1 MAVLDNAPIVGKTL
15 LDSLIIRLYSNP
27 RTIFREYVQN
37 ACDSIYEAVR
47 CHVLSAIEEGQV
59 VININ
64 AAKRQIEIQDNGMG
78 IPRETALSTLMD
90 IFHSNKDGI
99 ASAGQYGIGRLAGGG
114 YCKEL
119 IFRTTAL
126 GETEETQLTL
136 DIQLLKDILNDPSDD
151 RSAEQVMQHICT
163 ASTNHVS
170 TTDHYMIVCLKDITT
185 SADILLD
192 EEDITEYI
200 RDIAPIDYQV
210 PFKQLINMSIP
221 TEYKDRY
228 DAVRHIHVAVNNNSN
243 LQKRYGLKIKGNGDE
258 IQKLRFFSF
267 STPEYGS
274 LAWGWYAVT
283 PFSVQIPADDKSR
296 GIRLRKLNI
305 SLDTDILNGYFKE
318 DRGNAYFYGEIFI
331 DNDNIKPNSGRQ
343 GLSSGDETEALIKE
357 MKTYFKE
364 LTKVYSKANTIKN
377 KLQAIQKRYDDYNEK
392 KEILSQSEAEISL
405 SYLNNDI
412 TTFKNTIDNT
422 NYSENVKDVCEIYL
436 AKYNENLKD
445 HIAALFAPE
454 TTIPMPTTPAIQSS
468 ADSSKSKISSFTQ
481 ENSSATAT
489 TDTNTSVST
498 HTDIYQPTRPTT
510 STTPQVTTSIP
521 STNTTV
527 KRDAF
532 QRLQEAGFSQ
542 HDIALSR
549 RIFGYMNILCPPAN
563 KKLLE
568 QLKEKTIDS
577 LITDQK

>member
-47 CHVLSAIEEGQV
+47 CHVISSIEEGQV

-64 AAKRQIEIQDNGMG
+64 AAKKQIEIQDNGMG
-78 IPRETALSTLMD
+78 IPKETALPTLMD

-99 ASAGQYGIGRLAGGG
+99 DSAGQYGIGRLAGGG

-136 DIQLLKDILNDPSDD
+136 DIQLLRNILNDPSDD

-163 ASTNHVS
+163 ASTNQVNA
-170 TTDHYMIVCLKDITT
+170 TDHYMIVCLKDITT

-192 EEDITEYI
+192 EEGITEYI

-210 PFKQLINMSIP
+210 PFKQLINSSIP
-221 TEYKDRY
+221 TEYTERY
-228 DAVRHIHVAVNNNSN
+228 NAVRHIHVAVNNNNN
-243 LQKRYGLKIKGNGDE
+243 LQKRYGLRIEGNGDE

-283 PFSVQIPADDKSR
+283 PFSVQIPVTDKSR

-343 GLSSGDETEALIKE
+343 GLSSGDETEALVKE
-357 MKTYFKE
+357 MKTYFHE
-364 LTKVYSKANTIKN
+364 LTKVYSKANTIKK
-377 KLQAIQKRYDDYNEK
+377 KLQAVEKRYDEYNK
-392 KEILSQSEAEISL
+392 IKDSLSQSETEIWH
-405 SYLNNDI
+405 SYLNNDV
-412 TTFKNTIDNT
+412 TAFKESIENA
-422 NYSENVKDVCEIYL
+422 NYSENVKDVCAIYL
-436 AKYNENLKD
+436 AEYNENLKD
-445 HIAALFAPE
+445 HIAALFTSG
-454 TTIPMPTTPAIQSS
+454 TTISTSTIPTIQTSVDSPKLEVSS
-468 ADSSKSKISSFTQ
+468 PTQ
-481 ENSSATAT
+481 ENTSATVAT
-489 TDTNTSVST
+489 STITPVSP
-498 HTDIYQPTRPTT
+498 HDIYQPTRPAIP
-510 STTPQVTTSIP
+510 TTPQVTTSIP
-521 STNTTV
+521 SKNTTI

-532 QRLQEAGFSQ
+532 QRLQDAGFSQ
-542 HDIALSR
+542 NDIALSR
-549 RIFGYMNILCPPAN
+549 RIFGFMNILCPSAN
-563 KKLLE
+563 KALLE
-568 QLKEKTIDS
+568 QLKEKTIDL
-577 LITDQK
+577 LITQK

>member
-47 CHVLSAIEEGQV
+47 CHVLSSIEEGQV

-64 AAKRQIEIQDNGMG
+64 AAKKQIEIQDNGMG
-78 IPRETALSTLMD
+78 IPKATALSTLMD
-90 IFHSNKDGI
+90 IFHSTKDGI
-99 ASAGQYGIGRLAGGG
+99 DSAGQYGIGRLAGGG

-119 IFRTTAL
+119 IFRTTAV

-136 DIQLLKDILNDPSDD
+136 DIQLLRNILNDPSDD

-163 ASTNHVS
+163 ATTNHVS
-170 TTDHYMIVCLKDITT
+170 ASDHYMIVCLKNITT

-192 EEDITEYI
+192 EEDIKEYI

-210 PFKQLINMSIP
+210 PFKQLIHTSIHA
-221 TEYKDRY
+221 EYQDRFN
-228 DAVRHIHVAVNNNSN
+228 AVRHIHVAVNNNNN
-243 LQKRYGLKIKGNGDE
+243 LLKRYGLNIEGNGDE
-258 IQKLRFFSF
+258 IHKLRFFSF

-283 PFSVQIPADDKSR
+283 PFSVQISNTDKSR

-305 SLDTDILNGYFKE
+305 SLDTDILNGYFNE

-357 MKTYFKE
+357 MKTFFKE
-364 LTKVYSKANTIKN
+364 LTKVYSKANSIKN
-377 KLQAIQKRYDDYNEK
+377 KLQAIKKRYDEYNEK
-392 KEILSQSEAEISL
+392 KATLSQSEVEIWH
-405 SYLNNDI
+405 SYLNQDVTI
-412 TTFKNTIDNT
+412 FKKIIDNA
-422 NYSENVKDVCEIYL
+422 NYSEYVKDVCAIYL

-445 HIAALFAPE
+445 HITALFAPKTTFPTPTIPTIQTPSPTSKIPSSTQE
-454 TTIPMPTTPAIQSS
+454 DNFTPTTIKTNTPASTHTEPHQPPQPAIQ
-468 ADSSKSKISSFTQ
+468 TM
-481 ENSSATAT
+481 
-489 TDTNTSVST
+489 
-498 HTDIYQPTRPTT
+498 
-510 STTPQVTTSIP
+510 PQGTGPIP
-521 STNTTV
+521 SPNPTV

-532 QRLQEAGFSQ
+532 QRLQDAGFSQ
-542 HDIALSR
+542 NDIALSR

-563 KKLLE
+563 KALLE
-568 QLKEKTIDS
+568 QLKEKTIDL
-577 LITDQK
+577 LITNQK